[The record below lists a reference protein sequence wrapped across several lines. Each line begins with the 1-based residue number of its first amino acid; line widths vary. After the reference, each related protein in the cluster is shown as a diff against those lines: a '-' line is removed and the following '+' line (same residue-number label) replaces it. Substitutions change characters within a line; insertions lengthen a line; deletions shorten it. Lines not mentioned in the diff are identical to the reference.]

1 VESQPKIEL
10 RPEVQWFAEQ
20 MELALRENDHKTGW
34 RDEHQSWL
42 YGELLRNAGKIS
54 EDRGIVRAVN
64 TSNFAMMI
72 ADNKRNLR

>member
-1 VESQPKIEL
+1 MAQEKIAL

-42 YGELLRNAGKIS
+42 LGELHRNAGKIR
-54 EDRGIVRAVN
+54 EERGIVRAVN
-64 TSNFAMMI
+64 TANFAMMI
-72 ADNKRNLR
+72 ADNKHNLR